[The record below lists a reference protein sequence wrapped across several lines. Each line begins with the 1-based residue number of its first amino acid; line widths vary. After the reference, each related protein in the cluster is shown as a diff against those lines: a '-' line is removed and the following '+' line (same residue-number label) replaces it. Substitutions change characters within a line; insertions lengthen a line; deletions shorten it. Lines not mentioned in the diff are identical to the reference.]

1 MKHTKREWMPLY
13 SFLDRKRVT
22 DHLADMAA
30 RGWMLDRLGTWSWHY
45 RRTEP
50 KQLRFAVTFFA
61 GAGRFSP
68 APAAGLDTFQD
79 YCAQAGWHRAASS
92 DQVQVFYSED
102 PAAIPIDT
110 DPVAEL
116 ENIRRS
122 IGKPMIRNYLALL
135 LLCLLEV
142 AFQCYQIWTD
152 PVDTLAS
159 PTALLAATA
168 YLPLLVLTLAS
179 LLLYHRWQ
187 RRAEAAVEAGLPL
200 PDLRSA
206 RGLGILV
213 LMWSG
218 LLIAGL
224 FASISRSTGMVI
236 LTIGMVLFFALVY
249 FLANAARKAL
259 QRLRC
264 PPWANLLVIV
274 GICIAMFAGGTTGLF
289 ALMIRN
295 AGSGWLEDHPPV
307 ETYTAHGMTWSVYAD
322 PIPLRVEDLI
332 DIDYDGW
339 STEADV
345 EWSPLA
351 AHGEYRQ
358 DARLGDGDLP
368 ELRYEIVTVKLP
380 FLYSLCKRDF
390 IQWVERD
397 NDQLPMEYWE
407 EYLTVTAAPWG
418 AEEVFQRYSGAEP
431 VNQFLLCWPDRMA
444 EVKLPW
450 DWRLTADQMAVIGEK
465 LLYA

>member
-45 RRTEP
+45 RRAEP

-102 PAAIPIDT
+102 PAAVPIDT
-110 DPVAEL
+110 DPAAEL

-122 IGKPMIRNYLALL
+122 IGKPMMRNYLALL

-179 LLLYHRWQ
+179 LLLYRRWQ
-187 RRAEAAVEAGLPL
+187 WRAEAAVEAGLPL

-322 PIPLRVEDLI
+322 PIPLRVEDLV

-380 FLYSLCKRDF
+380 FLYGLCKRDF

-450 DWRLTADQMAVIGEK
+450 DWSLTADQMAVIGEK

>member
-102 PAAIPIDT
+102 PAAVPIDT
-110 DPVAEL
+110 DPAAEL

-179 LLLYHRWQ
+179 LLLYRRWQ
-187 RRAEAAVEAGLPL
+187 WRAEAAVEAGLPL

-213 LMWSG
+213 LMRVRPVENSSSTNTM
-218 LLIAGL
+218 AGL
-224 FASISRSTGMVI
+224 RSIQSASWSAQSRCSAAWLCSSRKRI
-236 LTIGMVLFFALVY
+236 QSPS
-249 FLANAARKAL
+249 NA
-259 QRLRC
+259 
-264 PPWANLLVIV
+264 
-274 GICIAMFAGGTTGLF
+274 
-289 ALMIRN
+289 
-295 AGSGWLEDHPPV
+295 S
-307 ETYTAHGMTWSVYAD
+307 
-322 PIPLRVEDLI
+322 RVV
-332 DIDYDGW
+332 W
-339 STEADV
+339 T
-345 EWSPLA
+345 
-351 AHGEYRQ
+351 
-358 DARLGDGDLP
+358 
-368 ELRYEIVTVKLP
+368 
-380 FLYSLCKRDF
+380 
-390 IQWVERD
+390 
-397 NDQLPMEYWE
+397 
-407 EYLTVTAAPWG
+407 
-418 AEEVFQRYSGAEP
+418 
-431 VNQFLLCWPDRMA
+431 
-444 EVKLPW
+444 
-450 DWRLTADQMAVIGEK
+450 
-465 LLYA
+465 

>member
-1 MKHTKREWMPLY
+1 MEKQIKIALAGNPNCGKTTLFNALTGSNQFVGNWPGVTVEKKEGRLKKHDDVVIMDLPGIY
-13 SFLDRKRVT
+13 SL
-22 DHLADMAA
+22 
-30 RGWMLDRLGTWSWHY
+30 
-45 RRTEP
+45 
-50 KQLRFAVTFFA
+50 
-61 GAGRFSP
+61 SP
-68 APAAGLDTFQD
+68 YTLEE
-79 YCAQAGWHRAASS
+79 
-92 DQVQVFYSED
+92 V
-102 PAAIPIDT
+102 
-110 DPVAEL
+110 VA
-116 ENIRRS
+116 
-122 IGKPMIRNYLALL
+122 RNYLIDERPDAILNIVDGTNLERNLYLTTQLTELGIPVVMAVNMMDIVRKSGDQINIGQLSQQLGCKVVEISALKGTGI
-135 LLCLLEV
+135 LE
-142 AFQCYQIWTD
+142 A
-152 PVDTLAS
+152 
-159 PTALLAATA
+159 
-168 YLPLLVLTLAS
+168 
-179 LLLYHRWQ
+179 
-187 RRAEAAVEAGLPL
+187 AEAAVEAGLPL
-200 PDLRSA
+200 PGLRSA

-380 FLYSLCKRDF
+380 FLYGLCKRDF

-465 LLYA
+465 LLHA

>member
-22 DHLADMAA
+22 GHLADMAA

-45 RRTEP
+45 RRAEP

-102 PAAIPIDT
+102 PDAVPIDT
-110 DPVAEL
+110 DPAAEL

-122 IGKPMIRNYLALL
+122 VGTPMVRNYLALL
-135 LLCLLEV
+135 ILCVLQIGLQCWQLLR
-142 AFQCYQIWTD
+142 D
-152 PVDTLAS
+152 PVNTLSS
-159 PTALLAATA
+159 PNALLAATA
-168 YLPLLVLTLAS
+168 YLPLLVLILADLFS
-179 LLLYHRWQ
+179 YRRWL
-187 RRAEAAVEAGLPL
+187 RKASAAAEAGLPL

-206 RGLGILV
+206 QWLSILV
-213 LMWSG
+213 MVWAG
-218 LLIAGL
+218 LLCVGL
-224 FASISRSTGMVI
+224 FASMSRSA
-236 LTIGMVLFFALVY
+236 GMVLLTMGIPL
-249 FLANAARKAL
+249 FLALTCFLADTARKAL

-264 PPWANLLVIV
+264 PPWANILGMV
-274 GICIAMFAGGTTGLF
+274 GVCAVMFVGGMAGLF
-289 ALMIRN
+289 ALVAHN
-295 AGSGWLEDHPPV
+295 AGTGWLEDRPPV
-307 ETYTAHGMTWSVYAD
+307 ETYTAYGMTWSVYAD

-351 AHGEYRQ
+351 AHGTYRQ
-358 DARLGDGDLP
+358 RARLGDKGLP
-368 ELRYEIVTVKLP
+368 ELWYEIVTVEIP
-380 FLYSLCKRDF
+380 FLYDLCKRDF
-390 IQWVERD
+390 IQRVERY
-397 NDQLPMEYWE
+397 NDELPE
-407 EYLTVTAAPWG
+407 EDWDVYQPVDPAPWG
-418 AEEVFQRYSGAEP
+418 AEEVFQRYSSGTP
-431 VNQFLLCWPDRMA
+431 SRQYLLCWEDRMA
-444 EVKLPW
+444 EIWLFW
-450 DWRLTADQMAVIGEK
+450 DEAPTPDQMAVIGEK
-465 LLYA
+465 LLNA

>member
-102 PAAIPIDT
+102 PAAVPIDT
-110 DPVAEL
+110 DPAAEL

-179 LLLYHRWQ
+179 LLLYRRWQ
-187 RRAEAAVEAGLPL
+187 WRAEAAVEAGLPL

-368 ELRYEIVTVKLP
+368 ELI
-380 FLYSLCKRDF
+380 
-390 IQWVERD
+390 
-397 NDQLPMEYWE
+397 
-407 EYLTVTAAPWG
+407 
-418 AEEVFQRYSGAEP
+418 
-431 VNQFLLCWPDRMA
+431 
-444 EVKLPW
+444 
-450 DWRLTADQMAVIGEK
+450 
-465 LLYA
+465 

>member
-102 PAAIPIDT
+102 PAAVPIDT
-110 DPVAEL
+110 DPAAEL

-179 LLLYHRWQ
+179 LLLYRRWQ
-187 RRAEAAVEAGLPL
+187 WRAEAAVEAGLPL

-322 PIPLRVEDLI
+322 P
-332 DIDYDGW
+332 
-339 STEADV
+339 
-345 EWSPLA
+345 
-351 AHGEYRQ
+351 
-358 DARLGDGDLP
+358 DGDLP

-380 FLYSLCKRDF
+380 FLYGLCKRDF

>member
-102 PAAIPIDT
+102 PAAVPIDT
-110 DPVAEL
+110 DPAAEL

-179 LLLYHRWQ
+179 LLLYRRWQ
-187 RRAEAAVEAGLPL
+187 WRAEAAVEAGLPL

-224 FASISRSTGMVI
+224 FASISRSTGIVI

-274 GICIAMFAGGTTGLF
+274 GICIAMFGAGQQ
-289 ALMIRN
+289 
-295 AGSGWLEDHPPV
+295 V
-307 ETYTAHGMTWSVYAD
+307 C
-322 PIPLRVEDLI
+322 
-332 DIDYDGW
+332 
-339 STEADV
+339 
-345 EWSPLA
+345 SP
-351 AHGEYRQ
+351 
-358 DARLGDGDLP
+358 
-368 ELRYEIVTVKLP
+368 
-380 FLYSLCKRDF
+380 S
-390 IQWVERD
+390 
-397 NDQLPMEYWE
+397 
-407 EYLTVTAAPWG
+407 
-418 AEEVFQRYSGAEP
+418 
-431 VNQFLLCWPDRMA
+431 
-444 EVKLPW
+444 
-450 DWRLTADQMAVIGEK
+450 
-465 LLYA
+465 

>member
-102 PAAIPIDT
+102 PAAVPIDT
-110 DPVAEL
+110 DPAAEL

-168 YLPLLVLTLAS
+168 SLPLLVLTLAS
-179 LLLYHRWQ
+179 LLLYRRWQ
-187 RRAEAAVEAGLPL
+187 
-200 PDLRSA
+200 
-206 RGLGILV
+206 
-213 LMWSG
+213 
-218 LLIAGL
+218 
-224 FASISRSTGMVI
+224 
-236 LTIGMVLFFALVY
+236 
-249 FLANAARKAL
+249 
-259 QRLRC
+259 
-264 PPWANLLVIV
+264 
-274 GICIAMFAGGTTGLF
+274 
-289 ALMIRN
+289 
-295 AGSGWLEDHPPV
+295 
-307 ETYTAHGMTWSVYAD
+307 
-322 PIPLRVEDLI
+322 
-332 DIDYDGW
+332 
-339 STEADV
+339 
-345 EWSPLA
+345 
-351 AHGEYRQ
+351 
-358 DARLGDGDLP
+358 
-368 ELRYEIVTVKLP
+368 
-380 FLYSLCKRDF
+380 
-390 IQWVERD
+390 
-397 NDQLPMEYWE
+397 
-407 EYLTVTAAPWG
+407 
-418 AEEVFQRYSGAEP
+418 
-431 VNQFLLCWPDRMA
+431 
-444 EVKLPW
+444 
-450 DWRLTADQMAVIGEK
+450 WR
-465 LLYA
+465 

>member
-1 MKHTKREWMPLY
+1 
-13 SFLDRKRVT
+13 
-22 DHLADMAA
+22 
-30 RGWMLDRLGTWSWHY
+30 
-45 RRTEP
+45 
-50 KQLRFAVTFFA
+50 
-61 GAGRFSP
+61 
-68 APAAGLDTFQD
+68 
-79 YCAQAGWHRAASS
+79 
-92 DQVQVFYSED
+92 
-102 PAAIPIDT
+102 
-110 DPVAEL
+110 
-116 ENIRRS
+116 
-122 IGKPMIRNYLALL
+122 MIRNYLALL

-179 LLLYHRWQ
+179 LLLYRRWQ
-187 RRAEAAVEAGLPL
+187 RRAEAAVEAGLP
-200 PDLRSA
+200 PAGPAGA

-322 PIPLRVEDLI
+322 PIPRWRT
-332 DIDYDGW
+332 W
-339 STEADV
+339 SISTMTAGPRRRM
-345 EWSPLA
+345 WSGPPWPPT
-351 AHGEYRQ
+351 GEYRQ
-358 DARLGDGDLP
+358 DARLGT
-368 ELRYEIVTVKLP
+368 ETCR
-380 FLYSLCKRDF
+380 SCAMRSS
-390 IQWVERD
+390 R
-397 NDQLPMEYWE
+397 
-407 EYLTVTAAPWG
+407 
-418 AEEVFQRYSGAEP
+418 
-431 VNQFLLCWPDRMA
+431 
-444 EVKLPW
+444 
-450 DWRLTADQMAVIGEK
+450 
-465 LLYA
+465 

>member
-68 APAAGLDTFQD
+68 APAAG
-79 YCAQAGWHRAASS
+79 
-92 DQVQVFYSED
+92 
-102 PAAIPIDT
+102 
-110 DPVAEL
+110 
-116 ENIRRS
+116 
-122 IGKPMIRNYLALL
+122 
-135 LLCLLEV
+135 
-142 AFQCYQIWTD
+142 
-152 PVDTLAS
+152 
-159 PTALLAATA
+159 
-168 YLPLLVLTLAS
+168 
-179 LLLYHRWQ
+179 
-187 RRAEAAVEAGLPL
+187 RAEAAVEAGLPL

-322 PIPLRVEDLI
+322 PIPLRVEDLV

-380 FLYSLCKRDF
+380 FLYGLCKRDF

-407 EYLTVTAAPWG
+407 EYRTVTAAPWG

>member
-1 MKHTKREWMPLY
+1 
-13 SFLDRKRVT
+13 
-22 DHLADMAA
+22 
-30 RGWMLDRLGTWSWHY
+30 
-45 RRTEP
+45 
-50 KQLRFAVTFFA
+50 
-61 GAGRFSP
+61 
-68 APAAGLDTFQD
+68 
-79 YCAQAGWHRAASS
+79 
-92 DQVQVFYSED
+92 
-102 PAAIPIDT
+102 
-110 DPVAEL
+110 
-116 ENIRRS
+116 
-122 IGKPMIRNYLALL
+122 
-135 LLCLLEV
+135 
-142 AFQCYQIWTD
+142 
-152 PVDTLAS
+152 
-159 PTALLAATA
+159 
-168 YLPLLVLTLAS
+168 
-179 LLLYHRWQ
+179 
-187 RRAEAAVEAGLPL
+187 
-200 PDLRSA
+200 
-206 RGLGILV
+206 
-213 LMWSG
+213 MWSG

-380 FLYSLCKRDF
+380 FLYGLCKRDF